1 MERNEGA
8 NEGANE
14 ARCVG
19 KYPLFH
25 FLSLSLSLS
34 LTLCLIYLFVFVSI
48 VRWQRVKRRLA
59 EAMQTPEGA
68 MAIASPDYRPWD
80 KLQVLEEWYASR
92 ATKVKV
98 SYFCDNFICI

>member
-1 MERNEGA
+1 MHVCALVNHQVYEELRAAVNSAGTSPHD
-8 NEGANE
+8 
-14 ARCVG
+14 V
-19 KYPLFH
+19 
-25 FLSLSLSLS
+25 
-34 LTLCLIYLFVFVSI
+34 I
-48 VRWQRVKRRLA
+48 RLYDKLWEVA